1 MKKATH
7 RTGCASVLTA
17 EEAIARFHV
26 SDGYITSLKVPQP
39 NGSEVRFCEA
49 VAIKEGVW
57 NGLYESAV
65 VLREAAGSMLG
76 RYVMLDHPEQGTE
89 PAWCDTALGQ
99 VIGVDV
105 QGENSEIHCLMAMWV
120 NRMPPELTQRI
131 DRREKIGVSV
141 GFTQFY
147 KDVLGDWN
155 GKPYEA
161 VATKIHYTHLAIV
174 PIGACSIEDGC
185 SAQLISQNQEAED
198 GTTAKKDGED
208 SELKSGAAESK
219 EVHQAILVDASEAE
233 RPPPLFKDPD
243 ELLAFTNQALAI
255 SDNPELRVEQLN
267 TAFDFVMNT
276 ITDYGWTIYT
286 AEDQDSRAAA
296 MASFLARAAAAWK
309 AGDPLFTPPG
319 AAVTVSQ
326 STRSRSWRGDDI
338 PMSEE
343 KHEKKGEGATTTT
356 LYKYPILTQTD
367 DGKPQISWDSTE
379 DQAKFDAGV
388 KDYETAFGGMLGQ
401 FNETLGV
408 LDAQAKKGEAADA
421 IARGLLIGGLKTAMP
436 KLTDASLEKYKGM
449 ELDTLAGIVTDLGQ
463 AVTPVAA
470 PGMEGGEGAP
480 GIAPGSLSPESKK
493 ESHAPTQVDL
503 QKLGEKKK
511 FTFLDAAKKFKAETG
526 IDL

>member
-26 SDGYITSLKVPQP
+26 SDGYISSLKVPQP
-39 NGSEVRFCEA
+39 GGSEVRFCEA

-57 NGLYESAV
+57 NGLLEEAP
-65 VLREAAGSMLG
+65 VLQDAAGSLLG
-76 RYVMLDHPEQGTE
+76 RYVMLDHPEEGTE
-89 PAWCDTALGQ
+89 PAWCDTAMGQ
-99 VIGVDV
+99 VIGVEA
-105 QGENSEIHCLMAMWV
+105 QGENAEIHCLLAMWV

-131 DRREKIGVSV
+131 DNGEKIGVSV
-141 GFTQFY
+141 GFVQFF
-147 KDVLGDWN
+147 KEESGDWN
-155 GKPYEA
+155 GKPYDA

-174 PIGACSIEDGC
+174 PVGACSVEDGC
-185 SAQLISQNQEAED
+185 SAQIISQNQDAEA
-198 GTTAKKDGED
+198 GTTSKKED
-208 SELKSGAAESK
+208 DESELKTGAAESE
-219 EVHQAILVDASEAE
+219 EVNQAILVDASESE

-255 SDNPELRVEQLN
+255 SDNPELKSKQLD

-276 ITDYGWTIYT
+276 ITDYGWNIYT
-286 AEDQDSRAAA
+286 AEDQSARAAA
-296 MASFLARAAAAWK
+296 MATFVARAAAAWK
-309 AGDPLFTPPG
+309 AGDPLFVPPG
-319 AAVTVSQ
+319 AAVSVSQ

-343 KHEKKGEGATTTT
+343 KHEKKDEGATTTT

-388 KDYETAFGGMLGQ
+388 KDYEAAFGGMLGQ
-401 FNETLGV
+401 FNETLGA
-408 LDAQAKKGEAADA
+408 LDAKAKKGEAADA

-449 ELDTLAGIVTDLGQ
+449 DLDSLAGIVTDLGQ

-493 ESHAPTQVDL
+493 ESHAPTQIDL
-503 QKLGEKKK
+503 QKIGDKKK
-511 FTFLDAAKKFKAETG
+511 FTFLDAAKKVKAETG

>member
-26 SDGYITSLKVPQP
+26 SDGYISSLKVPQP
-39 NGSEVRFCEA
+39 GGSEVRFCES
-49 VAIKEGVW
+49 VVIKEGVW
-57 NGLYESAV
+57 NGLFESAT
-65 VLREAAGSMLG
+65 VLRDASGSLLG
-76 RYVMLDHPEQGTE
+76 RYVMLDHPEAGTE
-89 PAWCDTALGQ
+89 PAWCDTAMGQ
-99 VIGVDV
+99 IIGVEA
-105 QGENSEIHCLMAMWV
+105 QGENSEIHCLLVMWV

-131 DRREKIGVSV
+131 DNGEKIGVSV
-141 GFTQFY
+141 GFVQFFKEEEGY
-147 KDVLGDWN
+147 LED
-155 GKPYEA
+155 KPYNA
-161 VATKIHYTHLAIV
+161 VATKIYYTHLAIV
-174 PIGACSIEDGC
+174 PVGACSVEDGC
-185 SAQLISQNQEAED
+185 SAQIISQNQDAEA
-198 GTTAKKDGED
+198 GTTSKKED
-208 SELKSGAAESK
+208 EDTEPKIGAAESK
-219 EVHQAILVDASEAE
+219 EVHQAVIVDASESE

-243 ELLAFTNQALAI
+243 EMLAFTNQALAI
-255 SDNPELRVEQLN
+255 SDNPELRAEQIR
-267 TAFDFVMNT
+267 TAFDFVMDNVHQ
-276 ITDYGWTIYT
+276 YGWSFFYNP
-286 AEDQDSRAAA
+286 DQESRAAA
-296 MASFLARAAAAWK
+296 MAAFVARAAAAWK
-309 AGDPLFTPPG
+309 AGDPLFVQPG
-319 AAVTVSQ
+319 AAVSVSQ

-449 ELDTLAGIVTDLGQ
+449 DLDSLAGIVTDLGQ
-463 AVTPVAA
+463 AVTPIAA

-493 ESHAPTQVDL
+493 ESHAPTQIDL
-503 QKLGEKKK
+503 QKIGDKKK
-511 FTFLDAAKKFKAETG
+511 FTFLDAAKKVKAETG